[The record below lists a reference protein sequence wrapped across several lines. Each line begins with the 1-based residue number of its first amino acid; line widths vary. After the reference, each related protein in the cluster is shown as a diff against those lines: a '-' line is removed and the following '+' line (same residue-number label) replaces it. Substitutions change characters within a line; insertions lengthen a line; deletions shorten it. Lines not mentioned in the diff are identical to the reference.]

1 MNNAIGFIEFKS
13 IPIGIESTDQMLK
26 SGNVELVTATPICPG
41 KYITIVGGDVGAV
54 RSSVK
59 NGEVVGGVFVI
70 ESHVI
75 PNIHP
80 AVFPALMANTEPGKV
95 ESIGIIET
103 INAVSSIV
111 VADTAVKAANI
122 NLIEVRMARGLGGK
136 AFVIMTGEVSPV
148 KQAVRA
154 AENAMRDY
162 GVITSTSVI
171 ASPHESVRELVL

>member
-1 MNNAIGFIEFKS
+1 MKNAIGFIEFKS

-41 KYITIVGGDVGAV
+41 KYVTIISGDVGAV

-59 NGEVVGGVFVI
+59 NGEVVGGMFVI

-75 PNIHP
+75 PNIHQ
-80 AVFPALMANTEPGKV
+80 AVFPALMANV
-95 ESIGIIET
+95 DVDNVQSIGIIET
-103 INAVSSIV
+103 INAISSIV

-122 NLIEVRMARGLGGK
+122 TLVEVRMARGLGGK

-148 KQAVRA
+148 KQAVKA
-154 AENAMRDY
+154 AENAMREY

-171 ASPHESVRELVL
+171 ASPHQDVRKLIL